1 MQSVE
6 DALIKDLIE
15 DYMYW
20 VGEGFPKEDSSLSLQ
35 FKEILK
41 TNFKIKLLNLVN
53 LSYEK
58 AKNNHLDGS

>member
-6 DALIKDLIE
+6 SILIDNIME
-15 DYMYW
+15 DYTYW
-20 VGEGFPKEDSSLSLQ
+20 LGEAFPKEPSTLGIEL
-35 FKEILK
+35 KELLK
-41 TNFKIKLLNLVN
+41 KNFKIKLLNLVN